1 MTLWNNYLCRFP
13 IFINSVKGVISI
25 GILSADNINKDNA
38 GCHGILLLLPKLLL
52 SDLFKFDMNKITS
65 VSKMK
70 MGKKIV
76 HFNGENYTLY
86 EFLMVHPYNDKFIIL
101 IEKATENP
109 VKQSIVGILNREEWQ
124 VGYTQEDILRY
135 QMKYYKEKREKIK
148 AKLESII

>member
-1 MTLWNNYLCRFP
+1 
-13 IFINSVKGVISI
+13 
-25 GILSADNINKDNA
+25 
-38 GCHGILLLLPKLLL
+38 
-52 SDLFKFDMNKITS
+52 MNKITS

-70 MGKKIV
+70 IGKKIV
-76 HFNGENYTLY
+76 HFNDENYTLY

-109 VKQSIVGILNREEWQ
+109 VKQSIVGIMNRDEWQ

-135 QMKYYKEKREKIK
+135 QLKYYKEKREKIK

>member
-1 MTLWNNYLCRFP
+1 M
-13 IFINSVKGVISI
+13 K
-25 GILSADNINKDNA
+25 
-38 GCHGILLLLPKLLL
+38 
-52 SDLFKFDMNKITS
+52 KITS
-65 VSKMK
+65 VSKMN

-109 VKQSIVGILNREEWQ
+109 VKQSIVGIMNRDEWQ

-135 QMKYYKEKREKIK
+135 QMKYYQEKREKIK
-148 AKLESII
+148 AKGYRLYYIS